1 MNKHILGISTLLCL
15 SALSLLRAQ
24 SDGRLPGRW
33 QGNRSER
40 NPRTGQT
47 FTIELS
53 FQFHS
58 DGSYVEEARLGRLVI
73 LKLQGN
79 YSIERGRKPGDPSV
93 THLLTLVPT
102 QLQTA
107 PAPEDLQL
115 LQIADL
121 PNVERTEQY
130 TFFYNLAP
138 YGGLTLQNRDGGETW
153 GLQKVQ

>member
-15 SALSLLRAQ
+15 ATLSLLRAQ

-33 QGNRSER
+33 QGSRSER

-47 FTIELS
+47 FTIEFS
-53 FQFHS
+53 FEFQS

-93 THLLTLVPT
+93 THVLTLAPAH
-102 QLQTA
+102 LQTA
-107 PAPEDLQL
+107 PGQEDLQL

-130 TFFYNLAP
+130 MFFYNLSP
-138 YGGLTLQNRDGGETW
+138 GGGLTLQNRDGGESW
-153 GLQKVQ
+153 GLRKVQ